1 MYPVRTPALLKPLMK
16 DLIWAMPDDGRSVYL
31 TFDDGP
37 TPGVT
42 DKVLDLLTIYQA
54 KATFFCIGRNAE
66 AHPELMA
73 RIRQEGHSIGDH
85 TYDHLNGWNSTPF
98 NYFRSVLRSQRVTRG
113 TLFRPPYGR
122 ITHQQARVLGKRFD
136 LVMWDVLSGDFDTR
150 IDGAQCARNVLRNW
164 RPGSIIVFHDSLKA
178 EPRLMTALP
187 MVLEQLAAKG
197 YEACSLPA
205 QGIRV
210 R

>member
-42 DKVLDLLTIYQA
+42 DKVLDLLAAYQA

-66 AHPELMA
+66 AHPDLLA
-73 RIRQEGHSIGDH
+73 RIRREGHSIGDH
-85 TYDHLNGWNSTPF
+85 TYDHLNGWNSSPF
-98 NYFRSVLRSQRVTRG
+98 SYFRNVLLSRRITKG

-122 ITHQQARVLGKRFD
+122 ITYQQAKGLGRRFD

-178 EPRLMTALP
+178 EARLMTALP
-187 MVLEQLAAKG
+187 RVLEQLAGKG
-197 YEACSLPA
+197 FEARSLPE
-205 QGIRV
+205 QGIRE

>member
-16 DLIWAMPDDGRSVYL
+16 DLIWSMPDDGRSVYL

-42 DKVLDLLTIYQA
+42 DKVLDLLAAYQA
-54 KATFFCIGRNAE
+54 KATFFCIGSNAE

-73 RIRQEGHSIGDH
+73 RIRREGHSIGDH
-85 TYDHLNGWNSTPF
+85 TYDHLNGWKNSAF
-98 NYFRSVLRSQRVTRG
+98 SYFRNVLRSQRITQG

-122 ITHQQARVLGKRFD
+122 ITQQQAKVLGSRFD
-136 LVMWDVLSGDFDTR
+136 VVMWDVLSGDFDTA

-164 RPGSIIVFHDSLKA
+164 RAGSIIVFHDSLKA
-178 EPRLMTALP
+178 EVRLMTALP
-187 MVLEQLAAKG
+187 LVLEQLAECG
-197 YEACSLPA
+197 FVACSLPER
-205 QGIRV
+205 GIRP